1 MVFLIQNTQNR
12 DGVAIQLKLD
22 EVIRSTQGA
31 HNAMM
36 DLEELSSQDLD
47 KIRKLYQELAQHA
60 RQDAKGV
67 RDTGTPEVAPAGSA
81 S

>member
-12 DGVAIQLKLD
+12 DSVAIQLKLD

-47 KIRKLYQELAQHA
+47 KIRKLHQELAQTPA
-60 RQDAKGV
+60 RMQK
-67 RDTGTPEVAPAGSA
+67 E
-81 S
+81 